1 ESGTSDAEIVQ
12 ARLAGNGDAFTTLK
26 ERLDSRDE
34 NLLSRDVN
42 AIDFGIVGDGIADD
56 TAALQAA
63 SDHAASLGSDKVLFI
78 PKGRYKTTKT
88 VNFKNSL
95 IADQAEIRYEGT
107 GVAVVVGDESSKGI
121 FTNRQRY
128 RLPRV
133 INRTRPSSGW
143 YGITI
148 GVKCVNLNTCVLD
161 VPFIQDFETGLLMYG
176 YSQGCSYNTV
186 QLGSLW
192 DNHKNLVIDSNED
205 GWSNQTLY
213 LGGRL
218 QHSLNKG
225 AF

>member
-1 ESGTSDAEIVQ
+1 
-12 ARLAGNGDAFTTLK
+12 
-26 ERLDSRDE
+26 
-34 NLLSRDVN
+34 
-42 AIDFGIVGDGIADD
+42 
-56 TAALQAA
+56 
-63 SDHAASLGSDKVLFI
+63 
-78 PKGRYKTTKT
+78 
-88 VNFKNSL
+88 
-95 IADQAEIRYEGT
+95 
-107 GVAVVVGDESSKGI
+107 
-121 FTNRQRY
+121 TNRQRY

-143 YGITI
+143 DGTTI

-225 AF
+225 AFENDPDAYQIKIGGTTASSNNTFINTSVEGYNLSKYRVHLNGSFNAFINNRFENHSPQPPKVFYESGANYNKIIGGYHTHTLVEEFADTGTRGGNIDDGVAPIFKGTLTENQLIPAG